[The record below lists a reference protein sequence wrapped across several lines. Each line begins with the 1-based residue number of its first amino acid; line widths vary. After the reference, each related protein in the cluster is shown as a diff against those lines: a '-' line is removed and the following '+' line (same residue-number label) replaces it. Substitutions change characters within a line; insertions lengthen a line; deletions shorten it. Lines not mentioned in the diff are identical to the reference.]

1 MIPWIPTRFAER
13 EASRDSR
20 DPGAARLRRGL
31 VLLMGI
37 KPMAETKV
45 LSPTE
50 VTEEHQMEAHAP
62 YLMVWFVLAVLT
74 AVEYF
79 YAFFLKDYFMILIL
93 GLLLLACVKAGMVGW
108 YFMHLKFE
116 GNWVYIAIVPAFIL
130 ATILVLALC
139 PDQAMKPSDTDLE
152 ETVWLAPSDGSNPV
166 RLALLTTPAL
176 AHGAQALER
185 MG

>member
-1 MIPWIPTRFAER
+1 
-13 EASRDSR
+13 
-20 DPGAARLRRGL
+20 
-31 VLLMGI
+31 MGI

-50 VTEEHQMEAHAP
+50 VAEEHQEEAHAP
-62 YLMVWFVLAVLT
+62 YLKVWFGLAILT

-79 YAFFLKDYFMILIL
+79 YAFFLKDYFAILIL
-93 GLLLLACVKAGMVGW
+93 GLLLLAGVKAGMVGW

-139 PDQAMKPSDTDLE
+139 PDQAMKPTDTDQE
-152 ETVWLAPSDGSNPV
+152 ETVWSAPADGSNPV
-166 RLALLTTPAL
+166 QPTRLTSWAL
-176 AHGAQALER
+176 APLDRAVG
-185 MG
+185 GIG